1 MREHRLHGKTVYDMK
16 IELFIERIAKN
27 VLTAVSEMYPDGE
40 VVIVG
45 PNGKLIG
52 TTDKY
57 IQVKK
62 NQFYMPYIEELLH
75 SNTPMIIDNPRENP
89 ICQGCPNISVCY
101 QTLEVCI
108 PIHIGNNWNG
118 YLSMVVFTE
127 ASKKFYLERKEQVF
141 TFLQTIL
148 DLMINAGNSETASLK
163 YQHISNM
170 MNIMFQHLDSVA
182 FSCNRDGDVRICNAA
197 FYEFFGLEPAEEHPN
212 MHNFLSEDN
221 ALLNVLKNREAIS
234 NQELPVIIHNKM
246 NRMIVTSRVI
256 DDLQDDMTEFL
267 FFLRTLDD
275 VRQYIAQD
283 TPQENALDSIL
294 GKSAVTMELKS
305 KIRQFAASTS
315 TVLIRGETG
324 TGKELIARSLH
335 GLSPRNQQPFITINC
350 AAIPDSLLES
360 ELFGYEKGTFTGASK
375 GGKAGLF
382 EIANGGTIFLDEIGD
397 MPLHLQAKLLRVLQ
411 DRKVIRLGGYHP
423 TNLDIRIIAAT
434 NQDLEKLVDENK
446 FRSDLYYRLNI
457 LPISVL
463 PLRERMADFDDLV
476 FHFIVK
482 YNEKLSKRIYG
493 IDKDFLQLLKNY
505 PWPGNV
511 RQLEN
516 TIEYAV
522 NITEGSYL
530 KTESCPAGIIAE
542 DTAHHQLTLK
552 EQLKQEE
559 SRIIQEY
566 LDRYGSKNSSIT
578 EIAKILGISRASL
591 YGKIKEYKL
600 SESLTIKKE
609 Q

>member
-1 MREHRLHGKTVYDMK
+1 MK

-27 VLTAVSEMYPDGE
+27 VVTAVSEMYPDSE
-40 VVIVG
+40 VVIAG

-52 TTDKY
+52 TTEKY
-57 IQVKK
+57 AQAK
-62 NQFYMPYIEELLH
+62 NNQSYTPYIEELLH
-75 SNTPMIIDNPRENP
+75 RNTPTIIDNPRENP
-89 ICQGCPNISVCY
+89 LCQGCPNIATCY
-101 QTLEVCI
+101 QTLEISV

-118 YLSMVVFTE
+118 YLSMVVFSET
-127 ASKKFYLERKEQVF
+127 SKQFYLGRRNQVI
-141 TFLQTIL
+141 TFLRTIL

-163 YQHISNM
+163 YQHITNM
-170 MNIMFQHLDSVA
+170 MNIMFQHLDSIA
-182 FSCNRDGDVRICNAA
+182 FSCNRDGNIRICNAA
-197 FYEFFGLEPAEEHPN
+197 FYEFFELNPAKEYPN
-212 MHNFLSEDN
+212 VHELLSEDN
-221 ALLNVLKNREAIS
+221 AILSVLKNGETFN
-234 NQELPVIIHNKM
+234 NQELPIIVNDKM
-246 NRMIVTSRVI
+246 KRMIVSCRVI

-294 GKSAVTMELKS
+294 GKSSATLELKS

-335 GLSPRNQQPFITINC
+335 GLSPRNKQPFITINC
-350 AAIPDSLLES
+350 AAIPDTLLES
-360 ELFGYEKGTFTGASK
+360 ELFGYEKGAFTGANK

-423 TNLDIRIIAAT
+423 TSLDIRIIAAT
-434 NQDLEKLVDENK
+434 NQNLEKLVDENK

-457 LPISVL
+457 LPICVL

-482 YNEKLSKRIYG
+482 YNEKLSKHISG
-493 IDKDFLQLLKNY
+493 IDKDFLQLLKSY
-505 PWPGNV
+505 SWPGNI
-511 RQLEN
+511 RELEN

-522 NITEGSYL
+522 NIAEEPYL
-530 KTESCPAGIIAE
+530 KAESCPAGIIHE
-542 DTAHHQLTLK
+542 DSADQQLTLK
-552 EQLKQEE
+552 GQLKQKE

-566 LDRYGSKNSSIT
+566 LEKYGAENNSVT

-591 YGKIKEYKL
+591 YGKIKEYNL
-600 SESLTIKKE
+600 SE
-609 Q
+609 